1 MIGIPDALI
10 NKAGLTDDEYE
21 IFKTYVS
28 KGYQIITMLQTDE
41 SQRIAQ
47 AVRYHRENYDGSG
60 FNEGISGDDIPLI
73 ARIVA
78 IADYSDRHI
87 GRNEDISDIR
97 DNIERMADTVFD
109 PICASIMV
117 EILS

>member
-1 MIGIPDALI
+1 L
-10 NKAGLTDDEYE
+10 L
-21 IFKTYVS
+21 
-28 KGYQIITMLQTDE
+28 
-41 SQRIAQ
+41 
-47 AVRYHRENYDGSG
+47 
-60 FNEGISGDDIPLI
+60 

-78 IADYSDRHI
+78 IADYADRHI